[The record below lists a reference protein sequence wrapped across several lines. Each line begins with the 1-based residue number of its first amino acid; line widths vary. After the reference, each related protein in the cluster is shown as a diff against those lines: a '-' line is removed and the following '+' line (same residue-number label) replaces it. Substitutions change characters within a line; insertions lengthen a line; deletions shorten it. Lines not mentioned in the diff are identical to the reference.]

1 MQGTLRQRVVF
12 LSRFSQFVR
21 KQALARAPLRGAAI
35 ASLMVMSG
43 CAGVQSA
50 LDPSG
55 AEAKQ
60 IATLF
65 WVMVAGGAAI
75 WLAVIGTL
83 LYAARW
89 KGEPHSAQVAGQLI
103 VWGGA
108 VFPAIILVAL
118 LGYALWLMPSLRPQS
133 AKPPVWPLRI
143 EVTGEQFWWR
153 VSYRA
158 ENRLGPIASANEIRL
173 PLGQRV
179 EFVLKSSDVIHS
191 FWIPSLGGKMDM
203 IPGRTN
209 HLSLLATK
217 AGMFR
222 GPCTEFCGTSHALMA
237 FSAVVMEPAAFDAWL
252 EAQSQPAE
260 ELTGDGRLRFVSN
273 GCGSCHTVRGTEAT
287 GTLGPDLTHL
297 GSRET
302 LAAGILPNTEEAI
315 RRFIAEPD
323 IIKPGSK
330 MPSFRMLPEDDL
342 QAIASYLKGL
352 K

>member
-1 MQGTLRQRVVF
+1 MSG
-12 LSRFSQFVR
+12 FSQVVR
-21 KQALARAPLRGAAI
+21 GQAVERPPYPRSPLRYGFI
-35 ASLMVMSG
+35 PILMFAHG
-43 CAGVQSA
+43 CAGIQST
-50 LDPSG
+50 LEPTG
-55 AEAKQ
+55 AEARQ

-65 WVMVAGGAAI
+65 WVMVIGGSVV

-89 KGEPHSAQVAGQLI
+89 KGEPHSAQSAGRLI
-103 VWGGA
+103 LWGGA
-108 VFPAIILVAL
+108 IFPAVVLMAL
-118 LGYALWLMPSLRPQS
+118 LAYALWLMPSLRPQS
-133 AKPPVWPLRI
+133 GEPPSAPLRI

-153 VSYRA
+153 VSYRSKNHEA
-158 ENRLGPIASANEIRL
+158 SIASANEIRL

-209 HLSLLATK
+209 RLSLLATK
-217 AGMFR
+217 VGIFR
-222 GPCTEFCGTSHALMA
+222 GPCAEYCGTSHTLMA
-237 FSAVVMEPAAFDAWL
+237 FYAMVMDPAAFDIWL
-252 EAQSQPAE
+252 EAQSQPSE
-260 ELTGDGRLRFVSN
+260 ELASDGKLRFISN
-273 GCGSCHTVRGTEAT
+273 GCGSCHTVHGTEAT

-297 GSRET
+297 GSRES

-315 RRFIAEPD
+315 RRFIADPD
-323 IIKPGSK
+323 VIKPGSK
-330 MPSFRMLPEDDL
+330 MPAFRMLPEDDL

>member
-1 MQGTLRQRVVF
+1 ME
-12 LSRFSQFVR
+12 
-21 KQALARAPLRGAAI
+21 RAPYPRSPLRYDLI
-35 ASLMVMSG
+35 PILMFVHG
-43 CAGVQSA
+43 CAGIQSA
-50 LDPSG
+50 LEPTG
-55 AEAKQ
+55 AEARQ

-65 WVMVAGGAAI
+65 WVMVIGGATI

-89 KGEPHSAQVAGQLI
+89 KNKPHSAQSAGRLI
-103 VWGGA
+103 LWGGA
-108 VFPAIILVAL
+108 VFPAVVLMAL
-118 LGYALWLMPSLRPQS
+118 LSYALWLMPSLRPQAAES
-133 AKPPVWPLRI
+133 SIAPLRI

-153 VSYRA
+153 VSYRS
-158 ENRLGPIASANEIRL
+158 ENHETSIASANEIRL

-209 HLSLLATK
+209 RLSLLATK
-217 AGMFR
+217 VGIFR

-237 FSAVVMEPAAFDAWL
+237 FSAVVMDPVAFDTWL
-252 EAQSQPAE
+252 EAQSQPSEQHAS
-260 ELTGDGRLRFVSN
+260 DGKLRFISN

-297 GSRET
+297 GSRES

-315 RRFIAEPD
+315 RRFIADPD
-323 IIKPGSK
+323 VIKPDSK
-330 MPSFRMLPEDDL
+330 MPAFRMLPEDDL